1 MFADVSS
8 HMGGKQ
14 NRRGAA
20 EVRTERKRSTTILG
34 LGHETLAG
42 SHANAQELLGSYAF
56 MPFIVLFIDDAGVV
70 EAGRFFATPAGWLLA
85 AGVVKRSEPSF
96 TVGAPLVNATAPTL

>member
-8 HMGGKQ
+8 HVGVQQ

-20 EVRTERKRSTTILG
+20 EVRTERQRSTAILG

-42 SHANAQELLGSYAF
+42 SNANAQELLGSYAS
-56 MPFIVLFIDDAGVV
+56 MAFIVLFIGDAGVV
-70 EAGRFFATPAGWLLA
+70 EAGRFFATPAGWRLA
-85 AGVVKRSEPSF
+85 ARVVKRSEPSF
-96 TVGAPLVNATAPTL
+96 TVGAPLVNVTAPTL